1 MEQRF
6 HAFKGAWTMEKLVIN
21 GGRVLE
27 GKVNLQGSKNSVLPI
42 LSATLAVNGTSVI
55 HNCPD
60 LSDVS
65 AAIKILE
72 HTGCRVKREGNTV
85 IVDSTAASCAEIPE
99 SMMRE
104 MRSSIVFL
112 GAMIS
117 RFGVGRVTAPGGCEI
132 GLRPIDLHLS
142 SLKRMG
148 VCITEIGGVLEC
160 DAKNGVRGCHVS
172 LAFPSVGATENIILA
187 SLHTK
192 GETVITNA
200 AREPEIKD
208 LADFL
213 NKSGAKISGAGQ
225 SVVRI
230 CGAEKL
236 NGCEHTVIPDR
247 IVASTFMACAA
258 SAGGKIAV
266 SGVEKEHILHIIS
279 AFEATGCRIG
289 IKNRELTITAPEKIS
304 RIKSLRTMP
313 YPGFPTD
320 SQAIIM
326 AVLSKASG
334 TSVITEKIFENRFRH
349 VPGLIKMGADIR
361 VEDGCVAVVEGVE
374 RLHGAGVSAS
384 DLRGGCALAV
394 AALGAEG
401 KTVIDNIHHIGRG
414 IEAIEKSFS
423 DLGVDIIKTVE

>member
-1 MEQRF
+1 
-6 HAFKGAWTMEKLVIN
+6 MEKLVIN
-21 GGRVLE
+21 GGRTID
-27 GKVNLQGSKNSVLPI
+27 GKVELQGSKNSVLPI
-42 LSATLAVNGTSVI
+42 LAATLAVRGTSVI
-55 HNCPD
+55 HNCPK
-60 LSDVS
+60 LTDVS

-72 HTGCRVKREGNTV
+72 YIGCKVKREGHTV
-85 IVDSTAASCAEIPE
+85 IVDSVAASCAEIPE
-99 SMMRE
+99 AMMRE

-112 GAMIS
+112 GALIS
-117 RFGVGRVTAPGGCEI
+117 RFGCAKVSAPGGCEI

-142 SLKRMG
+142 SLRRMG
-148 VCITEIGGVLEC
+148 VCISENSGILEC
-160 DAKNGVRGCHVS
+160 DAKCGVNGCNIS
-172 LAFPSVGATENIILA
+172 LAFPSVGATENIMLA
-187 SLHTK
+187 ALRSE

-213 NKSGAKISGAGQ
+213 VKCGAKISGAGQ
-225 SVVRI
+225 SVIRI
-230 CGAEKL
+230 CGTQKL

-247 IVASTFMACAA
+247 IIASTYMACAA
-258 SAGGKIAV
+258 CSGGNVAV

-279 AFEATGCRIG
+279 AFEAADCKVS
-289 IKNRELTITAPEKIS
+289 IKKGELFIKSPKRIS

-326 AVLSKASG
+326 AALSTANG

-349 VPGLIKMGADIR
+349 LPELIKMGADIR
-361 VEDGCVAVVEGVE
+361 VEDGCVAVIDGVE
-374 RLHGAGVSAS
+374 KLCGARVSAS

-401 KTVIDNIHHIGRG
+401 RTVIENIYHIDRG
-414 IEAIEKSFS
+414 CEEIEKSFS
-423 DLGVDIIKTVE
+423 FLGADIRRIRN